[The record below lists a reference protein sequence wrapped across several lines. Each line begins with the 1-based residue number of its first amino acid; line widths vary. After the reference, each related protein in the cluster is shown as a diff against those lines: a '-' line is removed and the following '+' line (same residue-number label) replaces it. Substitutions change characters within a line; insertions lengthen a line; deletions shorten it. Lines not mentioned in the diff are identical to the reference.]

1 MHRKKSK
8 IIFTYFFLLI
18 ILSSISNKFINNL
31 KLMKIENIEVSGL
44 EQKDNQIILD
54 KLKFLNLKNIFNIN
68 KSELVRLLNSNS
80 LIESYEVFKK
90 YPSSININIKKTK
103 FLAKINDNGKIFLIG
118 SNGKLTLAEKSYKDL
133 PFIFGNP
140 NISEFLKFKQIIDNS
155 KFLYNQIE
163 SLYFFPSKR
172 WDLKLKKNILL
183 KLPNN
188 FSNKMLNSLYEF
200 LEEYNVKNFTV
211 IDSRIENQII
221 LNE

>member
-1 MHRKKSK
+1 M
-8 IIFTYFFLLI
+8 
-18 ILSSISNKFINNL
+18 
-31 KLMKIENIEVSGL
+31 
-44 EQKDNQIILD
+44 
-54 KLKFLNLKNIFNIN
+54 
-68 KSELVRLLNSNS
+68 RLLNSNS

-118 SNGKLTLAEKSYKDL
+118 SNEKLTLAEKSYKDL

-155 KFLYNQIE
+155 KFSYNQIE

-172 WDLKLKKNILL
+172 WDLKLKENILL

-188 FSNKMLNSLYEF
+188 FSNKMLNSFYEF
-200 LEEYNVKNFTV
+200 LEEYDVKNFTV
-211 IDSRIENQII
+211 IDTRIENQII

>member
-1 MHRKKSK
+1 MHQKKNK
-8 IIFTYFFLLI
+8 IIFSYFFLLI

-155 KFLYNQIE
+155 KFSYNQIE

-172 WDLKLKKNILL
+172 WDLKLKGNILL